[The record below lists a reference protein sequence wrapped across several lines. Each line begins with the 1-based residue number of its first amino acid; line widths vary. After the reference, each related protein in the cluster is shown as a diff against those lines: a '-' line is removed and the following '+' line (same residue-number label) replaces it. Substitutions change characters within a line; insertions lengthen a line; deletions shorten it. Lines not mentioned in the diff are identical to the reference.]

1 MAVKDNVLGFQ
12 WDKGNLD
19 KSYQK
24 HGITPEEAE
33 EIFLD
38 EKLKVESDVAHSQ
51 TEERLIAIGQT
62 QQKVVLLV
70 VFTTRSKTL
79 RIISARK
86 ANQKEKQKYAQT

>member
-1 MAVKDNVLGFQ
+1 VAVKDNVLGFQ